1 MFFDFLGVRLDAQK
15 AEGKTLIVN
24 WNFTEPREQFVL
36 NLENSALTHVAGKQS
51 DRADATLTLSRATL
65 DAVALRRTTFP
76 EAAQAGLVK
85 VEGDVGKLTELLGM
99 LDTFNPMFEIVEPK
113 RSAQP

>member
-1 MFFDFLGVRLDAQK
+1 M
-15 AEGKTLIVN
+15 IVN
-24 WNFTEPREQFVL
+24 RNFTGPREQFVL

-51 DRADATLTLSRATL
+51 DKADATLTLSRATL

-76 EAAQAGLVK
+76 EAVQAGLVK

-99 LDTFNPMFEIVEPK
+99 LDTFNPMFEVVEPK